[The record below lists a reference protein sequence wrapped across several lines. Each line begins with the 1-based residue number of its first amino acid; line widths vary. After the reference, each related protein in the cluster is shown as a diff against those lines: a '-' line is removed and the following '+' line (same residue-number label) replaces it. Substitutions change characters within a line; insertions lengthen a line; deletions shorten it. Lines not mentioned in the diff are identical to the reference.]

1 MKTFF
6 LSIILTLNL
15 TSISVQDPKSNIE
28 NMKLKIEQQIE
39 FYVLNDNQK
48 TFFNK
53 INEDFLIN
61 LKAIKTS
68 DKL

>member
-6 LSIILTLNL
+6 LSLILTLNL

>member
-6 LSIILTLNL
+6 LSLILTLNL

-28 NMKLKIEQQIE
+28 NMKSKIEQQIE
-39 FYVLNDNQK
+39 FYDLNDNQK

-53 INEDFLIN
+53 TNEDFLIN
-61 LKAIKTS
+61 LNSIKTS

>member
-6 LSIILTLNL
+6 LSLILTLNL

-28 NMKLKIEQQIE
+28 NMKSKIEQQIE
-39 FYVLNDNQK
+39 FYDLNDNQK

-53 INEDFLIN
+53 TNEDFLIN
-61 LKAIKTS
+61 LNAIKTS

>member
-6 LSIILTLNL
+6 LSLILTLNL

-28 NMKLKIEQQIE
+28 NVKSKIEQQIE
-39 FYVLNDNQK
+39 FYDLNDNQK

-53 INEDFLIN
+53 TNEDFLIN
-61 LKAIKTS
+61 LNAIKTS